1 MDTSSPR
8 SASFPQGSAAE
19 QRACREPAWPLR
31 MRLVSR
37 RCSISRAAASRRSKS
52 AARSLRGPRTQ
63 TVLRR
68 KILRPHATRLTARA
82 KGFFPFRARW
92 VRLNSVLKTATVVAA
107 CPDLFSG
114 GLKVTPKVLPA
125 SWRQIVPSRVA
136 SLENHHNEKSVRLRV
151 PHSDFSELT
160 CPKQPC
166 FETVNH

>member
-8 SASFPQGSAAE
+8 SASFPQGWAAE
-19 QRACREPAWPLR
+19 RRACREPAWPLR

-52 AARSLRGPRTQ
+52 AARSLRAPRTAA
-63 TVLRR
+63 VRR
-68 KILRPHATRLTARA
+68 RTARPHATRPMECA

-92 VRLNSVLKTATVVAA
+92 PRLNSALKTATVVAA